1 MTKHMVVRV
10 SGRWGRLWIGLAVVV
25 FGMLLVMSFM
35 PLRQASRQ
43 TAGGKAPE
51 QTTPPP
57 KAPEG
62 AAAVAPA
69 VPREA
74 VGLLEKN
81 TIFGVYGRAFGRAPI
96 LGHLGT
102 YKNFDMMAADI
113 PKWVDEIQKHND
125 NKPVIPAVHLIY
137 ALAIPCTEKKDD
149 CLQYLEGPTSLIIDN
164 YIKPAAERGW
174 LVFLDTQL
182 GKSNPVAQVNRMIEK
197 GYLKY
202 ENVHVAIDPEFHLY
216 PNRKTPG
223 IPIGTVE
230 ASEINDVQ
238 KILDDYVKSQGL
250 KTKKILIVHQ
260 FGDANIKDGVPFM
273 IEHKKDLKSFTN
285 VQLVINAD
293 GLGTPEVKVV
303 KYNKMTDTKVYPF
316 ISYRGIKVFYPNQ
329 WEKAGHFDKPP
340 MTMDQVFGIEPVVG
354 RLKMA
359 AKPSVLIIA

>member
-1 MTKHMVVRV
+1 MVLSI
-10 SGRWGRLWIGLAVVV
+10 SGKPGRLYIGLGVVV
-25 FGMLLVMSFM
+25 VGILLIVSLMLFGQTS
-35 PLRQASRQ
+35 PQSAGKPPAQSAPPSKASES
-43 TAGGKAPE
+43 GP
-51 QTTPPP
+51 TP
-57 KAPEG
+57 AT
-62 AAAVAPA
+62 AAAK
-69 VPREA
+69 EA
-74 VGLLEKN
+74 TGLLEKN

-125 NKPVIPAVHLIY
+125 NKQVIPAVHLIY

-174 LVFLDTQL
+174 LIFLDTQL

-197 GYLKY
+197 GYLKF

-230 ASEINDVQ
+230 ASEINDAQ
-238 KILDDYVKSQGL
+238 KILDDYVRSQGL
-250 KTKKILIVHQ
+250 KTKKVLIVHQ
-260 FGDANIKDGVPFM
+260 FGDANIRDGVPFM

-285 VQLVINAD
+285 VQLVIDAD
-293 GLGTPEVKVV
+293 GLGAPEIKVV
-303 KYNKMTDTKVYPF
+303 KYNKMTDAKVYPF
-316 ISYRGIKVFYPNQ
+316 INYRGIKVFYPNQ

-340 MTMDQVFGIEPVVG
+340 MTIDQVFGIEPVVG

-359 AKPSVLIIA
+359 AKPSVVIIA